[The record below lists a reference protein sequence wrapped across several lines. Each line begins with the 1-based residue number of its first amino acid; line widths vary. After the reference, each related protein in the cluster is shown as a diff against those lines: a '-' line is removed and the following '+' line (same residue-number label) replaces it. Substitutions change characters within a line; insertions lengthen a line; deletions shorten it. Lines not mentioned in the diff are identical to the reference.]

1 MARRHLAFAEL
12 VLIAASLAAMLAVST
27 PAHAASTVYRCT
39 VNGRI
44 TFSDEPCGVA
54 SKATVVDDSRTAQ
67 QRKDAEDAASRESAL
82 ARQMR
87 RDRLENERIARS
99 NPRRGPAGIRSG
111 SQANVEYSNANGK
124 ITKKVKPAAK
134 KRTDIDESMPIY
146 IDVPKSKEQ
155 SAPVRR

>member
-1 MARRHLAFAEL
+1 MARRHLALAEL
-12 VLIAASLAAMLAVST
+12 ALLTASLAAALVVSAS
-27 PAHAASTVYRCT
+27 AHAASTVHRCT
-39 VNGRI
+39 VNGRV
-44 TFSDEPCGVA
+44 TFSDEPCGPA
-54 SKATVVDDSRTAQ
+54 SRTTVVDDSRTDQ
-67 QRKDAEDAASRESAL
+67 QRKDAQDAAKRESAL

-111 SQANVEYSNANGK
+111 PSASVEYSNAGGK

-155 SAPVRR
+155 PAPARR